1 MTTLQLIY
9 KIATSPE
16 IEVVVIND
24 QDDKTRM
31 NAIEWLSSMNDN
43 WDGWK
48 VNTSLEKGTMLI
60 YG

>member
-24 QDDKTRM
+24 LPDKSRM
-31 NAIEWLSSMNDN
+31 NAIEYLFTEHDT
-43 WDGWK
+43 WK
-48 VNTSLEKGTMLI
+48 QWRVNTSLEKGTMLI
-60 YG
+60 FD

>member
-1 MTTLQLIY
+1 
-9 KIATSPE
+9 
-16 IEVVVIND
+16 VVIND

-31 NAIEWLSSMNDN
+31 AAIEWLSSMNDN
-43 WDGWK
+43 WDGCK